1 MALKN
6 RPFTLSVA
14 VKPLRIRLDLNAP
27 FISPPPKVTLV
38 KGFGSDAFDN
48 AIATARTCYN
58 SRIITAEDVRK
69 DDKAIALRD
78 RIAAETYEAGHHTT
92 IQHATF
98 QFTLENVSRQAIWSF
113 LHSHPFYN
121 SEQVSQRYVEVKPG
135 NVVLPNLPEAQTQ
148 LYRQL
153 VERTMSAYQQLIVL
167 LTPKVKEEF
176 FRIFPARARTP
187 DKWSLGLKKKAQEV
201 ARYVLPVGTFAHLYH
216 TVSGLTLHRYHRLCR
231 QMDVP
236 TETSLMVQ
244 AMVDEVSRVDP
255 LFFKKIEDPLPM
267 DETLEFKSL
276 AQMGRLKAGH
286 SAKNYVREFDEG
298 LGAMCSKLVDY
309 KVNGPQSVAQGVRDV
324 LGATRAE
331 LSDEAALSRVLSP
344 KENPYFGESLVLTSM
359 SKLTRALSHAHY
371 TFQKKLSH
379 TADSQDQRH
388 RMTPASR
395 PVLHAHFVPGMVD
408 VIVPDLVK
416 AVPEAHALFDET
428 MTAVWA
434 AIEQLLHA
442 GVPEEMALYLLPNA
456 FALRFLESGDL
467 MHLHHKWVHRLC
479 YTAQEEIWRASL
491 EETMQVRKVHP
502 SLGKHI
508 APPCTLRKEAGI
520 TPFCPEG
527 PRFCGVPVWKMD
539 LPEFRRLI

>member
-1 MALKN
+1 MRLYGGLK
-6 RPFTLSVA
+6 A
-14 VKPLRIRLDLNAP
+14 LRIRAGMNAP
-27 FISPPPKVTLV
+27 FSSAPPKVTLV
-38 KGFGSDAFDN
+38 KGFGSDAYDN

-69 DDKAIALRD
+69 DDKAKALRD
-78 RIAAETYEAGHHTT
+78 RIAQETYEAGHHTT

-135 NVVLPNLPEAQTQ
+135 NVVLPNLPEAQATI
-148 LYRQL
+148 YRGM
-153 VERTMSAYQQLIVL
+153 VERSMTAYQLLIQLL
-167 LTPKVKEEF
+167 LPKVKEEF
-176 FRIFPARARTP
+176 FRIFPARVRAP
-187 DKWSLGLKKKAQEV
+187 DKWALGLKKKAQEV
-201 ARYVLPVGTFAHLYH
+201 ARYVLPIGTFAHLYH
-216 TVSGLTLHRYHRLCR
+216 TVSGLTLHRYHRLCN

-244 AMVDEVSRVDP
+244 AVVDEVSRVDP
-255 LFFKKIEDPLPM
+255 LFFQRIEDPLPM
-267 DETLEFKSL
+267 NETLEFKAL
-276 AQMGRLKAGH
+276 EQMGRLKASH
-286 SAKNYVREFDEG
+286 DAKAYVNEFDEG
-298 LGAMCSKLVDY
+298 MGKYCSKLVDY

-324 LGATRAE
+324 LGATRAQ
-331 LSDEAALSRVLSP
+331 LSDEAALNRVLSP
-344 KENPYFGESLVLTSM
+344 KENPYFGESLVLTTL

-408 VIVPDLVK
+408 VIVPDLVQ
-416 AVPEAHALFDET
+416 AVPEALELFNET
-428 MTAVWA
+428 MSAQWK
-434 AIEQLLHA
+434 AIEQLLDA
-442 GVPEEMALYLLPNA
+442 GVAEEMALYLLPNA
-456 FALRFLESGDL
+456 FSLRFLESGDL

-491 EETMQVRKVHP
+491 EETTQVRQVHP
-502 SLGKHI
+502 LLGKYI